1 MIYQICIDPDDRSEC
16 RTLCY
21 MKFRRNITKI
31 GVKRKFPYFR
41 SFRKCYPLRGT
52 KKDAM
57 RWLDKKKDRRTI
69 DKNGS
74 GVYDMVKM
82 WNNYRK
88 AELAGLTEMREANE
102 EWDSITKK
110 YNVQA
115 ECTGSYN
122 EL

>member
-21 MKFRRNITKI
+21 MKFKRNITKI

-57 RWLDKKKDRRTI
+57 RWLDKKNDRRKI

-74 GVYDMVKM
+74 GVYDMVQLWKEQ
-82 WNNYRK
+82 RK
-88 AELAGLTEMREANE
+88 GQRAEQLEAREANE
-102 EWDSITKK
+102 LWEEVTLKH
-110 YNVQA
+110 NVQE